1 MQSQE
6 EIERI
11 CYQVELE
18 AAEEWCNEHYAEQD
32 DDEGEDE

>member
-18 AAEEWCNEHYAEQD
+18 AAEEWCNEHYADKD